1 MLSICSH
8 RRIALPDLQRELSL
22 DAYSEDR
29 WSKEHGHLAT
39 RVSSLVTDLMLA
51 ALMELGAERN
61 EEERDSSRCA
71 LAEGGR
77 EGLEAMG
84 KAEH

>member
-1 MLSICSH
+1 M
-8 RRIALPDLQRELSL
+8 IALPDLQRELSL